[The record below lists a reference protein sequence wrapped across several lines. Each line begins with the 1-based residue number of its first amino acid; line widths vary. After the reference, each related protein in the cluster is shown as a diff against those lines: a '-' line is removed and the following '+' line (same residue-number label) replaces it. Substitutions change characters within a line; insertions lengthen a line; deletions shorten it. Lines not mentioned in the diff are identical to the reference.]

1 MDTQIKHR
9 IEQIRRGEVPEG
21 YKKTKVGIVP
31 ADWQE
36 HKLSHYLTVNN
47 DKNTDLKYTKD
58 DVCSISGEL
67 GIVNQI
73 ELLGRS
79 YAGVSVAPYGI
90 VYPNDVVYTKSP
102 LKANPYGIIKTNKL
116 GVTGIVSTLYAI
128 FHCNNNVSPD
138 YVQLYFES
146 DHNLNNYLYPIV
158 NIGAKHDM
166 KISDEGSL
174 RGTVVFP
181 PLPEQEKIA
190 AILQTQD
197 KVIELQQKKIDELKR
212 LKKVYLSK
220 MFPKKGCNVPE
231 IRFPGFTDP
240 WEQRKVSDVAE
251 ICTGGTPSTGIEK
264 YWYPKEIPWLS
275 SGEVHK
281 KYITYTDNKI
291 SVEGMNNSSAR
302 MIPENSVLIA
312 LAGQGK
318 TRGTVAINRI
328 PLTTNQSIAA
338 MAFSN
343 EVVPEFVF
351 CNLESRYEEIRRMSS
366 GDGSRGGL
374 NKQIIGE
381 MEIPYTSKEEQTK
394 IGAYFFN
401 LDNLITLHQ
410 RKCDEEKQ
418 KKKALMQ
425 LLLTGIVRVEVKQ

>member
-1 MDTQIKHR
+1 MNSQIKQR
-9 IEQIRRGEVPEG
+9 IDQIRRGEVPEG

-31 ADWQE
+31 EEWE
-36 HKLSHYLTVNN
+36 ITKLYLISSHVSK
-47 DKNTDLKYTKD
+47 KNTNGEVQTTFTNSATQGVIKQTDYFDKE
-58 DVCSISGEL
+58 ISNKEN
-67 GIVNQI
+67 IT
-73 ELLGRS
+73 S
-79 YAGVSVAPYGI
+79 YYVVQENDYIYNPRISVSAPCGPI
-90 VYPNDVVYTKSP
+90 NKSHFSE
-102 LKANPYGIIKTNKL
+102 N
-116 GVTGIVSTLYAI
+116 GIVSPLYTV
-128 FHCNNNVSPD
+128 FR
-138 YVQLYFES
+138 
-146 DHNLNNYLYPIV
+146 LNDVFQQNKYIEFFFKSSFWHSYMCGIANYGARHDRMNITNYDLFNMPIP
-158 NIGAKHDM
+158 
-166 KISDEGSL
+166 
-174 RGTVVFP
+174 FP
-181 PLPEQEKIA
+181 PIAEQEKIA
-190 AILQTQD
+190 EILQTED

-231 IRFPGFTDP
+231 IRFPGFTEP

-425 LLLTGIVRVEVKQ
+425 LLLTGIVRTNK

>member
-1 MDTQIKHR
+1 MNSQIKQR
-9 IEQIRRGEVPEG
+9 IDQIRRGEVPEG

-31 ADWQE
+31 EEWE
-36 HKLSHYLTVNN
+36 ITKLYLISSHVSK
-47 DKNTDLKYTKD
+47 KNTNGEVQTTFTNSATQGVIKQTDYFDKE
-58 DVCSISGEL
+58 ISNKEN
-67 GIVNQI
+67 IT
-73 ELLGRS
+73 S
-79 YAGVSVAPYGI
+79 YYVVQENDYIYNPRISVSAPCGPI
-90 VYPNDVVYTKSP
+90 NKSHFSE
-102 LKANPYGIIKTNKL
+102 N
-116 GVTGIVSTLYAI
+116 GIVSPLYTV
-128 FHCNNNVSPD
+128 FR
-138 YVQLYFES
+138 
-146 DHNLNNYLYPIV
+146 LNDVFQQNKYIEFFFKSSFWHSYMCGIANYGARHDRMNITNYDLFNMPIP
-158 NIGAKHDM
+158 
-166 KISDEGSL
+166 
-174 RGTVVFP
+174 FP
-181 PLPEQEKIA
+181 PIAEQEKIA
-190 AILQTQD
+190 AILQTED

-220 MFPKKGCNVPE
+220 MFPKKDCNVPE
-231 IRFPGFTDP
+231 IRFPGFTEP

-425 LLLTGIVRVEVKQ
+425 LLLTGIVRTNK

>member
-1 MDTQIKHR
+1 MTPEVKQR
-9 IEQIRRGEVPEG
+9 IEQIRQGIVPEG
-21 YKKTKVGIVP
+21 YVKDKDGIYPRDWASKKIGQWLKLAERSIVLQDEEEYQLVTIRRGFGGVDSRGSFLGKNVLVKNYFIVKTGDFIISKRQIAHGACGIVP
-31 ADWQE
+31 PELDGAVVSNEYNVFLPQDGTNIQMFNLMMQLPHYKRLFYLMSDGVHIEKLLFKTQDWM
-36 HKLSHYLTVNN
+36 KRTLAMPL
-47 DKNTDLKYTKD
+47 LK
-58 DVCSISGEL
+58 
-67 GIVNQI
+67 
-73 ELLGRS
+73 
-79 YAGVSVAPYGI
+79 
-90 VYPNDVVYTKSP
+90 
-102 LKANPYGIIKTNKL
+102 
-116 GVTGIVSTLYAI
+116 
-128 FHCNNNVSPD
+128 
-138 YVQLYFES
+138 
-146 DHNLNNYLYPIV
+146 
-158 NIGAKHDM
+158 
-166 KISDEGSL
+166 
-174 RGTVVFP
+174 
-181 PLPEQEKIA
+181 EQKKIA
-190 AILQTQD
+190 EILFTQD
-197 KVIELQQKKIDELKR
+197 KAIELQARKIEELKR
-212 LKKVYLSK
+212 FKKGCLEK
-220 MFPKKGCNVPE
+220 MFPRKGQKVPE
-231 IRFPGFTDP
+231 KRFPGFTDD

-410 RKCDEEKQ
+410 RKLEEMKNQ
-418 KKKALMQ
+418 KKALMQ
-425 LLLTGIVRVEVKQ
+425 LLLTGIVRVRL